1 MVILKF
7 YETFYDILQDEVLRI
22 EITQN
27 KWLDALRRI

>member
-7 YETFYDILQDEVLRI
+7 YETFYDILQDEVLGI